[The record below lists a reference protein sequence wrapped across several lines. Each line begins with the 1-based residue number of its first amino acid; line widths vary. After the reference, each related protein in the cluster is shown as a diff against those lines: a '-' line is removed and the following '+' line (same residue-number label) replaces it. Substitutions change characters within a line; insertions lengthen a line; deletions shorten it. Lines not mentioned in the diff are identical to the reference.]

1 MALRDCINNDEI
13 RRLQKEHEANGGD
26 WAKTRKSLPGVD
38 PAALDA
44 GFKDFIVSGGKTK
57 KAAAAPAKP
66 DPLK

>member
-13 RRLQKEHEANGGD
+13 RKLQKEHEANGGD

-44 GFKDFIVSGGKTK
+44 GFKAFITGQ
-57 KAAAAPAKP
+57 KAEVKKP